1 MSVSNG
7 QRDRTLKFFPS
18 SESNSTS
25 KASKTSILR
34 KKPQVAKL
42 ALELKIAKQKC
53 EEEISQATACP
64 GGATCRAAR
73 P

>member
-34 KKPQVAKL
+34 KKPQAAKL

-53 EEEISQATACP
+53 DEEIGQTTACP
-64 GGATCRAAR
+64 GGAMCRAAR

>member
-34 KKPQVAKL
+34 KKPQAAKL
-42 ALELKIAKQKC
+42 ALELKIAEQKC
-53 EEEISQATACP
+53 DKEIGQTTACP